1 MRNLLLVLI
10 PILLAVVSC
19 NSRKGSQPGSKDMV
33 KEYAVMAVSPQA
45 TTMYKEY
52 PTVLTGQQT
61 VEIRPKIAGYIEQI
75 LVDEGAEVKKGQLLF
90 RLNDKDLQAVVRSAE
105 AQVKVAEAD
114 VNSARLNRDKTK
126 PLVEK
131 NIVSQFDLETA
142 ESVLK
147 AKEAQLAQARANLEN
162 ARENLGY
169 TRITSPA
176 DGMIGIFPYRIGSLV
191 SSGIAEPMTTVSS
204 TSKMFGYF
212 SLNEK
217 DFLSLMKGLAGGTT
231 REKLNGMPE
240 VRLIMADNTVYE
252 KAGKIEIASGLIDQ
266 KTGAVTLRA
275 AFPNAAGLL
284 RSGGSGRIRIPQTF
298 DSAIVIPQNATYELQ
313 GKRFVY
319 LVGPDNKVR
328 NTEIEVTV
336 GNLKDTFVVTGGLN
350 VGDKIVREGI
360 ISLRNDT
367 LIKPRM
373 VESGDLSENTRSAD
387 KTNN

>member
-10 PILLAVVSC
+10 PVLLAVLSC
-19 NSRKGSQPGSKDMV
+19 GSKKGPQSDAKGMV
-33 KEYAVMAVSPQA
+33 KEYTVMTVSPQT
-45 TTMYKEY
+45 TTMYREY

-114 VNSARLNRDKTK
+114 VNSARLNRDKTR

-131 NIVSQFDLETA
+131 NIVSLFDLETA

-162 ARENLGY
+162 ARENLEY

-176 DGMIGIFPYRIGSLV
+176 DGTIGTFPYRIGSLV
-191 SSGIAEPMTTVSS
+191 NSGIAEPLTTVSS
-204 TSKMFGYF
+204 TGRMHAYF

-217 DFLSLMKGLAGGTT
+217 DFLALMNGLAGGTT

-240 VRLIMADNTVYE
+240 VQLVMADNTMYE
-252 KAGKIEIASGLIDQ
+252 KAGKIEIASGLVDQ

-284 RSGGSGRIRIPQTF
+284 RNGGSGRVRIPRMLE
-298 DSAIVIPQNATYELQ
+298 SAIVIPQSATYELQ

-319 LVGPDNKVR
+319 LVAPDNKVR
-328 NTEIEVTV
+328 NTEIEVLV

-350 VGDKIVREGI
+350 VGDTIVREGI
-360 ISLRNDT
+360 ISLRNDMV
-367 LIKPRM
+367 IKPRM
-373 VESGDLSENTRSAD
+373 VDSGDLSENTSSAD
-387 KTNN
+387 KAHN